1 MQKRNYIQA
10 RNLHKEAKEKLKDYS
25 AILGRTHKDY
35 TTLRKKGIL
44 CKAFSINGKTSNKK

>member
-44 CKAFSINGKTSNKK
+44 